1 MTKYFKTAYQFGALG
16 GLLSGL
22 SFYVLSLF
30 HSDPTNLN
38 LVFGYLI
45 TPITVFLAIKFFKDY
60 SNEGYLSFSEGMSVG
75 AVSFLLL
82 AILSTGIVWGV
93 IESSPSLFSAIQTA
107 KWAALENNKEVI
119 ISQVGLA
126 SFEVTQTNL
135 QGMTAWDVALNDGIW
150 KIIPGMFFSI
160 IISIILRKNPNIS

>member
-1 MTKYFKTAYQFGALG
+1 MSKYFKTAYQFGALG
-16 GLLSGL
+16 GLMSGL

-30 HSDPTNLN
+30 YPDPTNLN

-82 AILSTGIVWGV
+82 AILSTGIIWGV
-93 IESSPSLFSAIQTA
+93 LESSPSLFSAIQTA
-107 KWAALENNKEVI
+107 KWAALEQNKEVI
-119 ISQVGLA
+119 ISQVGQV
-126 SFEVTQTNL
+126 SFEITQTNL
-135 QGMTAWDVALNDGIW
+135 QSMSTWDVALNDGIW
-150 KIIPGMFFSI
+150 KIIPGMFFNI
-160 IISIILRKNPNIS
+160 IISIILKKNPNIS